1 MPDPYREPADET
13 SPPSQGAKIEAPV
26 LPGEKEQIA
35 APEKIEGRP
44 MEIPAPGPS
53 QATAA
58 PMAPSPPPAPLVTP
72 SPAPTAAPPQDS
84 DKDRQLKM
92 LVDLAFAQGIDK
104 AVEVAKASGN
114 PYLIDE
120 FHDTLVDEL
129 RQQLVDKGKLKEV

>member
-44 MEIPAPGPS
+44 LEMPAPGPS
-53 QATAA
+53 QETAA
-58 PMAPSPPPAPLVTP
+58 SVAPPPPSAPPATP
-72 SPAPTAAPPQDS
+72 SPAPTAAPPPEL
-84 DKDRQLKM
+84 DKDRQLKI
-92 LVDLAFAQGIDK
+92 LVDMAFQQGIDK
-104 AVEVAKASGN
+104 AVEAARASEN

-129 RQQLVDKGKLKEV
+129 RQQLVEKGKLKEV